1 MEKFPIDAMSISED
15 KIEDKIIVLKA
26 FDLGYVI
33 REKDEVI
40 EQTLKLLDNAID
52 QLSKKTKKADLIN
65 LLFYL
70 IVKCELLR
78 FNNNIK
84 YCREKAQEIAQQIN
98 KQHMY
103 KDYMAIVEVTTR
115 NPRVK
120 DINQQTSHNSR
131 FDHREH
137 VSSYLDVMDPFF
149 GNTYKAIQVDP
160 FDLSE
165 RQSVF
170 LFRTNLLQIM
180 KEHNIQI

>member
-1 MEKFPIDAMSISED
+1 MFIFLNIHSNIPLSVICFNFQHISIHSPSHFKRNLILLSLRVYIGIYIMGISED

-33 REKDEVI
+33 REKDELT

-52 QLSKKTKKADLIN
+52 QLSKKTKKTDLIN

-84 YCREKAQEIAQQIN
+84 HCREKAQEIAQQIN
-98 KQHMY
+98 KQHMF

-115 NPRVK
+115 KPRVK
-120 DINQQTSHNSR
+120 DINQQTLHNML
-131 FDHREH
+131 HH
-137 VSSYLDVMDPFF
+137 
-149 GNTYKAIQVDP
+149 Q
-160 FDLSE
+160 
-165 RQSVF
+165 
-170 LFRTNLLQIM
+170 
-180 KEHNIQI
+180 